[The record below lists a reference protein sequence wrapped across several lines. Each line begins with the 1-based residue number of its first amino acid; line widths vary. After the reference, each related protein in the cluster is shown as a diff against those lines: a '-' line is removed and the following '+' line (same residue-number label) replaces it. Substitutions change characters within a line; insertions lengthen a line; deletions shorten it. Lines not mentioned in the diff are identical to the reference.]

1 MTFSLTMTWVHLE
14 KPNRVAQQTLH
25 AAAQKGT
32 VQQTPSARQAAVAV
46 KLIVETVD
54 LKQYGQQMYRCT
66 HFRSDGMR
74 RW

>member
-1 MTFSLTMTWVHLE
+1 MRFSLTLTRLRLE
-14 KPNRVAQQTLH
+14 KPNRVRQQPLH
-25 AAAQKGT
+25 AAARKGT
-32 VQQTPSARQAAVAV
+32 VQQTPNARQAAV

-54 LKQYGQQMYRCT
+54 LKQYGQQMYRHT